1 MTEDVE
7 ARFLA
12 ALALHEAADLAA
24 AKAAYQQILAAAP
37 NHSQT
42 LINLANLLAAE
53 GAMEEAFDYARRALY
68 LAPDEPLALKCAG
81 MLELNGGDLA
91 EAERLLSAAL
101 ACNRT
106 DAEVAFYLGTIAQ
119 TRGANH
125 TAVEYYRLASEV
137 TPDIAE
143 IHNNL
148 GNALLALGRVAE
160 AADALSR
167 ALDLRPDFAAA
178 WNSLGNLHD
187 VLDEYEVA
195 MADYTTALKHDP
207 SLPAAWLNRAQLR
220 IEIGDHELAENEIVA
235 YLEAHP
241 DDAAGHN
248 ALGLVYQRAARHDQA
263 ITAFRRALELREG
276 YLQAVTNL
284 AISTMALGRHEE
296 AVEFYRAAAD
306 LAPDRPE
313 PHANLGH
320 IYQTLGRH
328 RESEEAFRRVLEID
342 TGAEQVLP
350 FLAHA
355 LMYLCDWNDL
365 DAVLQKALD
374 SLKRRQANGETVS
387 APPFGIAGT
396 PASPELRL
404 AVARAV
410 SGEIEQAMKGL
421 ALPPPPITP
430 RSESGPIRIGYV
442 SPDFREH
449 SLGMVFQGL
458 LSAHSHEDFVWFGYS
473 VSPRPDLS
481 FASYEREFD
490 GFVDLAQFS
499 FAESVERIRED
510 RIDILIDLAGHTRDS
525 ALDLF
530 ALRPAPVQ
538 VHYLGYGATLGADF
552 IDYLVTDRVHTP
564 ASLAPYCSES
574 LIYLPHSFMA
584 ATPAEVA
591 TTRYSR
597 GQCGLP
603 EEAVVFACFNAH
615 YKIDP
620 TIFAVWMRLLE
631 RVPGSV
637 LWLREGSSTATR
649 NLRDAAISYSVD
661 PERLVFAERLDR
673 PEHLARHCLADL
685 VLDTRFHVGGVTT
698 VDALWSGVPVITVA
712 GPSHSMRTGTS
723 MLSAI
728 DMPQLIA
735 SDLETYESLA
745 LDLANDSERRAQI
758 RAELDAKRLS
768 EPLFDPQQLA
778 HNLEIAYRR
787 IWRRY
792 QAGEAPSDLH
802 LDPLDG

>member
-1 MTEDVE
+1 M
-7 ARFLA
+7 A
-12 ALALHEAADLAA
+12 ALVLHEDADLAA
-24 AKAAYQQILAAAP
+24 AKAAYQKILAAVP
-37 NHSQT
+37 DHFLT
-42 LINLANLLAAE
+42 LINLANLLADE
-53 GAMEEAFDYARRALY
+53 GAMEEALDHGRRALA

-81 MLELNGGDLA
+81 MLELNGGDIG

-101 ACNRT
+101 ARDRT

-119 TRGANH
+119 TRGADH
-125 TAVEYYRLASEV
+125 AAVEYYRLAAEV
-137 TPDIAE
+137 TPDVAE
-143 IHNNL
+143 TYNNL
-148 GNALLALGRVAE
+148 GNALLAMGRVAE
-160 AADALSR
+160 ATDALSH

-178 WNSLGNLHD
+178 WNSLGNAHD
-187 VLDEYEVA
+187 ALGDSEAA
-195 MADYTTALKHDP
+195 MADYTAALKHDP
-207 SLPAAWLNRAQLR
+207 SLAAAWLNRAQLR
-220 IEIGDHELAENEIVA
+220 IELGEHERAKNEIDA
-235 YLEAHP
+235 HLETHP
-241 DDAAGHN
+241 DDAAGYN
-248 ALGLVYQRAARHDQA
+248 ALGLVHQRSARHDQA
-263 ITAFRRALELREG
+263 VTAFRRALELRQG
-276 YLQAVTNL
+276 YLQAITNL

-296 AVEFYRAAAD
+296 AVEFYRTAAD
-306 LAPDRPE
+306 LAPDRLE
-313 PHANLGH
+313 TLANLGH

-328 RESEEAFRRVLEID
+328 QESAEAFRRALEID
-342 TGAEQVLP
+342 PDAEQVLP

-355 LMYLCDWNDL
+355 LMYLCEWSDL
-365 DAVLQKALD
+365 GDVLQRVLD
-374 SLKRRQANGETVS
+374 SLKRRQATGESVS

-404 AVARAV
+404 AVARSV

-421 ALPPPPITP
+421 ARPPLPVMP
-430 RSESGPIRIGYV
+430 REANGPIRVGYV

-490 GFVDLAQFS
+490 YFVDLGPLS
-499 FAESVERIRED
+499 FAESVQQIRED

-525 ALDLF
+525 GLELF

-538 VHYLGYGATLGADF
+538 LHYLGYGATLGADF
-552 IDYLVTDRVHTP
+552 IDYLVTDPVHTP
-564 ASLAPYCSES
+564 ASLAPYCSEA

-591 TTRYSR
+591 TTHYSR
-597 GQCGLP
+597 EQCGLP
-603 EEAVVFACFNAH
+603 ADSVVFACFNAH

-620 TIFAVWMRLLE
+620 TIFTVWMRLLE
-631 RVPGSV
+631 RIPGSV

-649 NLRDAAISYSVD
+649 NLRDAAMARSVD

-673 PEHLARHCLADL
+673 AEHLARHCLADL

-698 VDALWSGVPVITVA
+698 VDALWSGVPVITIA
-712 GPSHSMRTGTS
+712 GSSHSMRTGTS

-728 DMPQLIA
+728 GMQQLIA

-745 LDLANDSERRAQI
+745 LDLANNPDRRAKVW
-758 RAELDAKRLS
+758 AELDTKRLS
-768 EPLFDPQQLA
+768 EPLFDTQQLA
-778 HNLEIAYRR
+778 HNLETAYRR

-792 QAGEAPSDLH
+792 LAGEAPSDLH
-802 LDPLDG
+802 LQLLDG